1 MTNEQYLIVS
11 YVAVAGACLA
21 LGLATHALLHRSFAA
36 LTAAAPGGRLGRI
49 FKRLFL
55 LGIVLPAMAGF
66 LSVSF
71 RSCEVRTYAGIVANR
86 SYLIAK
92 NLEQLG
98 ASLSYIAIAIWLWG
112 FLIAAGFLFIRR
124 MERRGG

>member
-11 YVAVAGACLA
+11 YFVVACACLA
-21 LGLATHALLHRSFAA
+21 LGLATYAFLHRSFAA
-36 LTAAAPGGRLGRI
+36 LSTTAPGGRLGRVL
-49 FKRLFL
+49 KRLFL

-71 RSCEVRTYAGIVANR
+71 RTCDVRTYPDIVANR
-86 SYLIAK
+86 SYLITK

-98 ASLSYIAIAIWLWG
+98 ASLSYIAIAILLWG
-112 FLIAAGFLFIRR
+112 FLIAAGFLVIRKR
-124 MERRGG
+124 KRTGS

>member
-11 YVAVAGACLA
+11 YFVVAAACLA
-21 LGLATHALLHRSFAA
+21 LGLATFACLRRSFAT
-36 LTAAAPGGRLGRI
+36 LTTTAPGGRLGRI

-55 LGIVLPAMAGF
+55 LGIVFPAMAGF

-71 RSCEVRTYAGIVANR
+71 RTCDVSTYPAIVADR

-98 ASLSYIAIAIWLWG
+98 ASFSYIAIAILLWG
-112 FLIAAGFLFIRR
+112 FLVAAGFWAVRR
-124 MERRGG
+124 RKKTGS